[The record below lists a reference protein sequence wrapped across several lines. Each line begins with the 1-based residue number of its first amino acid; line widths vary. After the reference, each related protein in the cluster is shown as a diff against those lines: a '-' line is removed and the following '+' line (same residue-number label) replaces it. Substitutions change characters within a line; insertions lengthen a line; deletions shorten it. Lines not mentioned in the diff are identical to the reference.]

1 MNLSCLD
8 GAAVRFSFTAS
19 RTAVQG
25 MQPLLRA
32 DLGRRPAASK
42 LEIAIRE
49 AVANRGVSVV
59 ILAGDV
65 AMISGRA
72 DEVIDLTRT
81 NLWH

>member
-1 MNLSCLD
+1 
-8 GAAVRFSFTAS
+8 
-19 RTAVQG
+19 
-25 MQPLLRA
+25 
-32 DLGRRPAASK
+32 

-59 ILAGDV
+59 ILPGDV

-81 NLWH
+81 NLWR

>member
-1 MNLSCLD
+1 LTGRPSALVLQPPERLFKECNHYCERIS
-8 GAAVRFSFTAS
+8 AAGQT
-19 RTAVQG
+19 
-25 MQPLLRA
+25 PC
-32 DLGRRPAASK
+32 K

-59 ILAGDV
+59 ILPGDV

-81 NLWH
+81 NLWR